1 MAPRKKR
8 RLPKLPPMRNTN
20 EVVREESSFMDAFI
34 ILTLALVVLPW
45 MAYYFG

>member
-8 RLPKLPPMRNTN
+8 RIPRIEFRNTN

-45 MAYYFG
+45 AVFYFG

>member
-1 MAPRKKR
+1 MVPRKR
-8 RLPKLPPMRNTN
+8 RRIPKLPPMRNTN

-45 MAYYFG
+45 AAYFLG